1 MSVKFPVDRA
11 EKRQALL
18 DAVASIRDVLA
29 EHAEEAETLRT
40 LPPASVAALTD
51 SGLFAIKCP
60 AELGG
65 AEADPVTQIEV
76 IEATSYI
83 DPSAGWC
90 LSICNG
96 GVSIAGAFLPQP
108 AIERVFVGERPPRI
122 AGSFTP
128 GRAVAVDGGYRISGR
143 WPWASGI
150 RHAEWL
156 SALTLVESKDSNSR
170 CPRMSVMPA
179 AQAEIHDNWHVSGL
193 KGTGSCD
200 FSVADLFVPEAFT
213 IDLRTWEP
221 KRGGPMY
228 QLGFPGLLINELAGF
243 ALGVGRRALDAI
255 IDLAKTKRRGYAKQ
269 TALAEREVFQ
279 RAIGEGDLRLRAARA
294 LVIEIFERAWEI
306 VCAGDRPGPKS
317 QVEMRSA
324 TTLVIDVALDVATL
338 AFRYG
343 AGSAIHLSSILQR
356 CLRDVQAGAAHL
368 MVSDSAYEMHGQCL
382 LGVTDLDPM
391 G

>member
-1 MSVKFPVDRA
+1 MTFSA
-11 EKRQALL
+11 EPADKRRFLL
-18 DAVASIRDVLA
+18 QAVASVRDVLA
-29 EHAEEAETLRT
+29 VGAEESEILRT

-51 SGLFAIKCP
+51 TGLFAMKAP

-65 AEADPVTQIEV
+65 AEADPVTQLEV

-90 LSICNG
+90 LAICNG
-96 GVSIAGAFLPQP
+96 GVCITGAFLPQP
-108 AIERVFVGERPPRI
+108 AVERLFTNGRTPRV

-128 GRAVAVDGGYRISGR
+128 GGKAVAVDGGYRISGR

-156 SALTLVESKDSNSR
+156 GAMTLVESDDGNSR
-170 CPRMSVMPA
+170 YPRMSVIPVT
-179 AQAEIHDNWHVSGL
+179 QVQIHDNWHVSGL

-221 KRGGPMY
+221 KRGGPLY

-243 ALGVGRRALDAI
+243 ALGVARRSLDAI
-255 IDLAKTKRRGYAKQ
+255 IDLAQTKRRGYGKQ
-269 TALAEREVFQ
+269 TVLAGREVVQ
-279 RAIGEGDLRLRAARA
+279 RVIGEGDLRLRAARA
-294 LVIEIFERAWEI
+294 LALEIFEKAWQT
-306 VCAGDRPGPKS
+306 VCAGQKPS
-317 QVEMRSA
+317 AELQVEMRGV
-324 TTLVIDVALDVATL
+324 TTLVTDVALDVATL

-343 AGSAIHLSSILQR
+343 GGSAIHLNSILQR
-356 CLRDVQAGAAHL
+356 CLRDLQAGAAHL
-368 MVSDSAYEMHGQCL
+368 MVSDSAYEIHGQCL
-382 LGVTDLDPM
+382 LGVDVVDPM
-391 G
+391 A